1 MSKYKAGDVVRVIL
15 EPSELN
21 KEHFL
26 TRYPEDIPLKLG
38 QTYKILDVRQ
48 WEDSDWYIRL
58 TYIDKYGTPRSWNVL
73 ASAVAPQ
80 FTVEEE
86 LD

>member
-26 TRYPEDIPLKLG
+26 TMYPEDIPLKLG
-38 QTYKILDVRQ
+38 QTYKILGVRQ
-48 WEDSDWYIRL
+48 WEDRDWYIRL

-73 ASAVAPQ
+73 DSAVAPP

>member
-1 MSKYKAGDVVRVIL
+1 MSKYKAGDVVRIVL

-38 QTYKILDVRQ
+38 QKYKILDVRQ
-48 WEDSDWYIRL
+48 WEDRDCYLYR
-58 TYIDKYGTPRSWNVL
+58 
-73 ASAVAPQ
+73 
-80 FTVEEE
+80 
-86 LD
+86 